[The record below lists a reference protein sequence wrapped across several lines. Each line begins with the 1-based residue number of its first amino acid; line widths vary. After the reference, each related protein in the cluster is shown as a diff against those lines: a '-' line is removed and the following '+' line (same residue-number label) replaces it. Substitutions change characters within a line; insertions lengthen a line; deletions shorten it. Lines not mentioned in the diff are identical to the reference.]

1 MGTHPI
7 FESDFDCLTE
17 MNIFRLAGDMSHLL
31 AIMLLLAKIW
41 KSKSVVGL
49 SGKSQVL
56 YFIVFLT
63 RYLDLFSVYIS
74 LYDTVM
80 KIIYLSGSLVTCY
93 FIYSK
98 FKSTHNRD
106 DDKFRMI
113 FIIVPAAGMAALVH
127 HDFTVMELFWTFSVY
142 LEAVAIMPQLQ
153 MIAETGEAEVI
164 TSHYLF
170 FLGLYRALYIVNW
183 YYRYTQEGMF
193 DRIAVVAGCVQTVL
207 YMDFFYLYIT
217 KVMYGKKLTIPGGSQ
232 GV

>member
-1 MGTHPI
+1 
-7 FESDFDCLTE
+7 

-74 LYDTVM
+74 LYNTVM

-127 HDFTVMELFWTFSVY
+127 HDFTVQELCWTFSVY
-142 LEAVAIMPQLQ
+142 LEAIAIMPQLQ
-153 MIAETGEAEVI
+153 MIAETGEAETI
-164 TSHYLF
+164 TTHYLF
-170 FLGLYRALYIVNW
+170 MLGCYRALYLINW
-183 YYRYTQEGMF
+183 IYRYHTENYY
-193 DRIAVVAGCVQTVL
+193 DKIVIVAGCVQTVL
-207 YMDFFYLYIT
+207 YLDFFYLYAT
-217 KVMYGKKLTIPGGSQ
+217 KVIRGKRLTLPTTVDKI
-232 GV
+232 